1 MIEEIFTSVKAI
13 PIQLSFNEFIL
24 LFEQYDW
31 QDIINCIEDLHAI
44 EHIDNLRSVYNY
56 LRKLII
62 EDESIVMIHDITQNS
77 YIQENF

>member
-1 MIEEIFTSVKAI
+1 MNSSTDFIK
-13 PIQLSFNEFIL
+13 LSNIINEFIL